1 MNIKKNKAQLIDIT
15 YALKSYNDTKNDKSE
30 KAIGFKRA
38 FLTSI
43 SKHHGWV
50 LNNINRE
57 VIERVLFNYFNGL
70 YKEICDSLCIDDSE
84 HPLQLPRTYTNQIDY
99 KRAEEAIE
107 KYIEIVEPFIRSIQ
121 CDAFETLMDKEQG
134 VQDGNEDEKKAS

>member
-30 KAIGFKRA
+30 KAIGFKGA

-43 SKHHGWV
+43 SKHHGWI

-57 VIERVLFNYFNGL
+57 VIERVLFGYFNGL
-70 YKEICDSLCIDDSE
+70 YKEIDNALCTGN
-84 HPLQLPRTYTNQIDY
+84 PNCKIDY
-99 KRAEEAIE
+99 TQAQEAIE
-107 KYIEIVEPFIRSIQ
+107 KYIDVLEPFIRSIQ

-134 VQDGNEDEKKAS
+134 VVDGNEDEKKAS